1 MQGREDAAAA
11 QLIADARA
19 LEAAGAGLIV
29 LEMVP
34 ATLAKAVTDALTI
47 PTIGIGAGADCSGQV
62 LVLYDLL
69 GPLPARAQI
78 LQKLSR
84 RRRRHRIGRAR
95 LRRRSQRRQLPR
107 CRTRVL
113 MQVLHTVAE
122 LRAALAGQTGT
133 AFVPTMGNLHAGHVS
148 LVELARQH
156 GQPVV
161 ASIFVNPLQFGVGED
176 FERYPRTLD
185 ADCAKL
191 ATAGCDIVFA
201 PAVSE
206 LYPVPQ
212 TFTVQP
218 SASLTQD
225 LDGAFRPGHFSGVA
239 TVVLKLFNL
248 VQPRVAVFGKKDF
261 QQWLVIRELVR
272 QFNLPIEIIAGD
284 TLREADG
291 LAMSSRNG
299 YLDASERIQATLL
312 QRELAAIRASVSQAS
327 VILQACR
334 PRPAAT

>member
-1 MQGREDAAAA
+1 
-11 QLIADARA
+11 
-19 LEAAGAGLIV
+19 
-29 LEMVP
+29 
-34 ATLAKAVTDALTI
+34 
-47 PTIGIGAGADCSGQV
+47 
-62 LVLYDLL
+62 
-69 GPLPARAQI
+69 
-78 LQKLSR
+78 
-84 RRRRHRIGRAR
+84 
-95 LRRRSQRRQLPR
+95 
-107 CRTRVL
+107 

-122 LRAALAGQTGT
+122 LRAALAGQSKS

-161 ASIFVNPLQFGVGED
+161 ASIFVNPLQFGAGED

-248 VQPRVAVFGKKDF
+248 VQPRVAVFGKKDY

-272 QFNLPIEIIAGD
+272 QFNLPIEIVAGD

-312 QRELAAIRASVSQAS
+312 QHELAAIRAAVLSGERDFETLTTTACRHLKMAGWRVDYVELRDAINLQAPTPASTQLVVLGAAWLGKTRLIDNLDFSPPSQA
-327 VILQACR
+327 
-334 PRPAAT
+334 

>member
-1 MQGREDAAAA
+1 M
-11 QLIADARA
+11 L
-19 LEAAGAGLIV
+19 
-29 LEMVP
+29 
-34 ATLAKAVTDALTI
+34 
-47 PTIGIGAGADCSGQV
+47 
-62 LVLYDLL
+62 
-69 GPLPARAQI
+69 
-78 LQKLSR
+78 
-84 RRRRHRIGRAR
+84 
-95 LRRRSQRRQLPR
+95 
-107 CRTRVL
+107 
-113 MQVLHTVAE
+113 VLHTVAE

-161 ASIFVNPLQFGVGED
+161 VSIFVNPLQFGAGED

-225 LDGAFRPGHFSGVA
+225 LDGAFRPGHFNGVA

-248 VQPRVAVFGKKDF
+248 VQPRVAVFGKKDY
-261 QQWLVIRELVR
+261 QQLLVIRELVR
-272 QFNLPIEIIAGD
+272 QFNLPIGIIAGD

-299 YLDASERIQATLL
+299 YLGASERIQATLL
-312 QRELAAIRASVSQAS
+312 QRELAAIRASVEAGERDFAGLSAT
-327 VILQACR
+327 ACR
-334 PRPAAT
+334 HLKMAGWRVDYVELRDAGNLQPATPTSQQLVVLGAAWLGKTRLIDNIETALGNPA